1 MPAKKSPKGPSQR
14 MLRVGE
20 MVRHAL
26 TTVLQRNEIIDPVL
40 ETTVVSVTQVA
51 MSPDL
56 TVATAYIQPVGTDDA
71 TPVIEALT
79 RHGRFIRG
87 ALGPA
92 LRQMRT
98 MPQIRFKLDTSFDNY
113 AKIEALLRS
122 PAVAR
127 DLNRLGSNTANI
139 NPKDDEDGDT
149 SGAESDGGNGD

>member
-1 MPAKKSPKGPSQR
+1 MKKKTDMGPTQR

-26 TTVLQRNEIIDPVL
+26 TTVLQRNDIIDPVL
-40 ETTVVSVTQVA
+40 ETTVISVTQVA

-56 TVATAYIQPVGTDDA
+56 TVATAFIQPVGVEDA
-71 TPVIEALT
+71 KPVIDALT
-79 RHGRFIRG
+79 RHGRYIRG

-98 MPQIRFKLDTSFDNY
+98 MPQIRFRLDTSFDNY
-113 AKIEALLRS
+113 AKIDALLRS

-127 DLNRLGSNTANI
+127 DLNRLSSDTSKV
-139 NPKDDEDGDT
+139 NPKQDDDGDT
-149 SGAESDGGNGD
+149 SDADGGDGD